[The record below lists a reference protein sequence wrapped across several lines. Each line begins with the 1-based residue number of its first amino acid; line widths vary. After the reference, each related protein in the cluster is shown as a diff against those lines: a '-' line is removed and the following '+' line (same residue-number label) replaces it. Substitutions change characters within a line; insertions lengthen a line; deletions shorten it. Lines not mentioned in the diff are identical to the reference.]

1 MTANSE
7 KTRSHEAELGENA
20 NIQFERR
27 VPTLGSYSI
36 AILSPPAKDV
46 TALVGPGSDNYFLC
60 TGGDFLARPSP
71 LVYGGSPEKFQVP
84 ALPGAVQN
92 RVGERFKTG
101 LEYVL
106 ASHKYQYSP
115 NIPGIS
121 GIFFPTRVPI
131 FQKNFRNNTPRP
143 IRNVSQVFN
152 KVAH

>member
-60 TGGDFLARPSP
+60 TGGDFWPVHPRWCTAAHRKNS
-71 LVYGGSPEKFQVP
+71 KFLRSQ
-84 ALPGAVQN
+84 
-92 RVGERFKTG
+92 ERFKTG
-101 LEYVL
+101 LG
-106 ASHKYQYSP
+106 S
-115 NIPGIS
+115 
-121 GIFFPTRVPI
+121 
-131 FQKNFRNNTPRP
+131 
-143 IRNVSQVFN
+143 
-152 KVAH
+152 